1 MGNSGAISASLGGR
15 YAAALFALAN
25 ENKKVASVE
34 SDLSKLRSALAESAE
49 LKALTTNPVLSRKDA
64 QTAIAAVAKSMKLD
78 ALTANT
84 LGVLA
89 QNRRLDQLKAVAD
102 AFTMLAAQDR
112 GEVTAEVTTARPLTA
127 AQGKKLAEQLKLRVG
142 SDVAINAK
150 VDPAILGGM
159 TVQIGSQL
167 IDNSIK
173 TRLNSLA
180 TAMKG

>member
-1 MGNSGAISASLGGR
+1 MGNSGGISASLGGR
-15 YAAALFALAN
+15 YATALFALAS
-25 ENKKVASVE
+25 EQKKVAGIE
-34 SDLSKLRSALAESAE
+34 SDLAKVNSALAESPD
-49 LKALTTNPVLSRKDA
+49 LKALTTNPVLSRNDA
-64 QTAIAAVAKSMKLD
+64 RNAIAAVAKAMKLD

-89 QNRRLDQLKAVAD
+89 QNRRLDQISAVSA
-102 AFTMLAAQDR
+102 AFSMLAADSR
-112 GEVTAEVTTARPLTA
+112 GEVTAEVTTARALTA
-127 AQGKKLAEQLKLRVG
+127 TQSKALAAQLKQRVG

-150 VDPAILGGM
+150 IDPALLGGM

-180 TAMKG
+180 TVMKG